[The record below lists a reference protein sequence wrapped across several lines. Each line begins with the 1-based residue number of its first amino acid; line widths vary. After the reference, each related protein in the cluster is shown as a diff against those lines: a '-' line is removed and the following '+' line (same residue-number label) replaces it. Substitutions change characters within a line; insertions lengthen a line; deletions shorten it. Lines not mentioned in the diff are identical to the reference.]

1 MLPAALAV
9 VQTDCRLADPVAN
22 TAMVVRKLHVAADT
36 GAELVVFPECVL
48 SGYGFASRAAAVAVA
63 ETVPGPGTEAVAVAC
78 AARGVWCV
86 FGLLERAGDQLFNTA
101 VVVGPRGLVG
111 KYHKTHLPLVG
122 ADKFTDP
129 GHGPLAVFDLDGLK
143 VGVGVC
149 FDGGFPEF
157 PRALALLG
165 ADLIVLPT
173 NWADKAMTTA
183 RFVPPVRALENGV
196 YFAACNRVGTESGY
210 HYIGRSSIHDPSGS
224 PLATADHDG
233 EDVLFARIDPELARR
248 KKVVN
253 TPGEYEVDR
262 VNWRR
267 PELYGLLAEPM
278 DAPFRGHHTP
288 GTGNAVTG

>member
-1 MLPAALAV
+1 MPPTALAL
-9 VQTDCRLADPVAN
+9 VQTDCTLADPAGN
-22 TAMVVRKLHVAADT
+22 RAMVVRKLHATADA
-36 GAELVVFPECVL
+36 GAELVVFPECVI
-48 SGYGFASRAAAVAVA
+48 SGYGFPSRAAAVETAEPVTGPSTQAVA
-63 ETVPGPGTEAVAVAC
+63 EVC

-86 FGLLERAGDQLFNTA
+86 FGLLERDGDKLFNTA
-101 VVVGPRGLVG
+101 VVVGPGGLAG
-111 KYHKTHLPLVG
+111 KYHKTHLPCVG

-129 GHGPLAVFDLDGLK
+129 GNGPLEVFDLDGLR

-157 PRALALLG
+157 PRVLALLG

-183 RFVPPVRALENGV
+183 RLVPPVRALENAV
-196 YFAACNRVGTESGY
+196 YFAACNRVGTESGF

-224 PLATADHDG
+224 PLATADHDRD
-233 EDVLFARIDPELARR
+233 EVLFARIDPQAARR
-248 KKVVN
+248 KRVVN

-267 PELYGLLAEPM
+267 PELYGPLTAPSAEP
-278 DAPFRGHHTP
+278 FTGHC
-288 GTGNAVTG
+288 G